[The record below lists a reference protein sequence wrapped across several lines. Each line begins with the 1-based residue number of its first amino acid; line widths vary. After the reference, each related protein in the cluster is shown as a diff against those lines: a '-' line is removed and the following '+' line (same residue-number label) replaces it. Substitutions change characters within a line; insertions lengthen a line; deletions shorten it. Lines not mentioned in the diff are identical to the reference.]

1 MLKRRSKRRSSR
13 TEEPAKALVS
23 STFYSFDESG
33 ALIGS
38 SQDKDHDTIQ

>member
-1 MLKRRSKRRSSR
+1 MLKRRSKTRSGR

-38 SQDKDHDTIQ
+38 SQDKDQDKIE